1 MAGIQE
7 RLDRMAPE
15 KALTEIGAAL
25 KKILPLVA
33 DEDRLNFVVNL
44 IGGASD
50 DQVASMVHLWL
61 AECLDE
67 GVDPTHM
74 CQKLV
79 DRVAQSRQLMAV
91 ADPELLVLFEDWL
104 DELENEVVSLTRKLG
119 PMSPKD
125 LSRKLGLSERGAN
138 FLISKLSREGKIS

>member
-1 MAGIQE
+1 MTGIQE

-50 DQVASMVHLWL
+50 DQVASMVHL
-61 AECLDE
+61 
-67 GVDPTHM
+67 
-74 CQKLV
+74 
-79 DRVAQSRQLMAV
+79 
-91 ADPELLVLFEDWL
+91 
-104 DELENEVVSLTRKLG
+104 
-119 PMSPKD
+119 
-125 LSRKLGLSERGAN
+125 
-138 FLISKLSREGKIS
+138 